1 MEGFIKYIEIIG
13 IIAFAISGAL
23 EGIKSKLDLL
33 GVIVLG
39 IVTATGG
46 GVIRDL
52 ILGIRPPFNLRSGFN
67 IYLAIGIS
75 LLVFLINLFDDNVNR
90 WTINRLFDKSLIYSD
105 AIGLAVFTIT
115 GMEVAYRLHTEYSIV
130 LYVFVG
136 VVTGVGGG
144 IIRDTLINA
153 VPYILDRHVYASASL
168 IGAII
173 FHLLTIHTDINRAI
187 TSTICILIIFTI
199 RVFAH
204 KYKWNLPKATKII
217 N

>member
-23 EGIKSKLDLL
+23 EGIKSRLDLL

-52 ILGIRPPFNLRSGFN
+52 ILGIRPPFNLRYGFN
-67 IYLAIGIS
+67 IYLAIAMS
-75 LLVFLINLFDDNVNR
+75 LIVFLINLFDENVNR
-90 WTINRLFDKSLIYSD
+90 WTVNKALDESLIYSD
-105 AIGLAVFTIT
+105 AIGLSVFTIT

-144 IIRDTLINA
+144 IIRDTLINS
-153 VPYILDRHVYASASL
+153 VPYILDRHVYASASI
-168 IGAII
+168 IGAIV
-173 FHLLTIHTDINRAI
+173 FHLLTIYTNINIEI
-187 TSTICILIIFTI
+187 TSTICISIIFAI
-199 RVFAH
+199 RILAH

>member
-1 MEGFIKYIEIIG
+1 MEGFIKYIEIVG

-23 EGIKSKLDLL
+23 EGIKSRLDLL

-46 GVIRDL
+46 GVFRDL
-52 ILGIRPPFNLRSGFN
+52 ILGIRPPFNLRTGFN
-67 IYLAIGIS
+67 IYLAIGVALI
-75 LLVFLINLFDDNVNR
+75 VFLINLFDKNVNR
-90 WTINRLFDKSLIYSD
+90 WTVNKLFDKTLIYSD

-115 GMEVAYRLHTEYSIV
+115 GMEVAYRLHTEYSII

-144 IIRDTLINA
+144 IIRDTLINS
-153 VPYILDRHVYASASL
+153 VPYILDRHVYASASI

-173 FHLLTIHTDINRAI
+173 FHLLTVYTDLNRAI
-187 TSTICILIIFTI
+187 SSTICIVLIFTI
-199 RVFAH
+199 RILAH

>member
-173 FHLLTIHTDINRAI
+173 FHLLTVHTDINRAI

>member
-33 GVIVLG
+33 GVLVLG
-39 IVTATGG
+39 IITATGG
-46 GVIRDL
+46 GVIRDV
-52 ILGIRPPFNLRSGFN
+52 ILGIRPPLNLRFGFN
-67 IYLAIGIS
+67 IYLAIIVS
-75 LLVFLINLFDDNVNR
+75 MIVFLINLFDDNINR
-90 WTINRLFDKSLIYSD
+90 WTINKSFDQSLIYSD

-115 GMEVAYRLHTEYSIV
+115 GMEVAYRLHTEYSMV

-153 VPYILDRHVYASASL
+153 VPYILDRHVYASASI
-168 IGAII
+168 IGAIN
-173 FHLLTIHTDINRAI
+173 FHLLTIYTDINRAI
-187 TSTICILIIFTI
+187 TSTICIFIIFII
-199 RVFAH
+199 RILANKFE
-204 KYKWNLPKATKII
+204 WNLPKATRII